1 MPIEIYYFTGSGN
14 SLFAARELQKRL
26 PGSVLIPI
34 ARLLRQD
41 KIESA
46 GDKVGIVF
54 PLHGMTLP
62 VPVEIFLRKL
72 FPQPGSYI
80 FGVTTRGGTK
90 FYGFKKMEK
99 LLRKK
104 KSSLS
109 ASFLINMADNDP
121 KLKHW
126 KPLPIEEMQVIENKS
141 LARLEFIAEKVKHSE
156 KYHEPDLEGV
166 SISKNP
172 VLNFLFDRLI
182 LFAMW
187 MMKLIG
193 VGNYFYADE
202 ACNGCGICEKVCP
215 SGKIAMTNKKPG
227 WLKNIRCYF
236 CYACINF
243 CPKSAVQIH
252 SKWYMKSY
260 TPQNGRYSHPYAKI
274 ADMTAQK

>member
-1 MPIEIYYFTGSGN
+1 MSIEIYYFTGSGN

-26 PGSVLIPI
+26 PGSALIPI
-34 ARLLRQD
+34 AKLLGRE
-41 KIESA
+41 KIESS
-46 GDKVGIVF
+46 GDKIGIVF

-72 FPQPGSYI
+72 VPQPGSYI

-104 KSSLS
+104 KSSLG

-126 KPLPIEEMQVIENKS
+126 KPLPVEKMREIEKNA
-141 LARLEFIAEKVKHSE
+141 LARLEVIAEKVKSAE
-156 KYHEPDLEGV
+156 YYHETDLEGV
-166 SISKNP
+166 SVSKNP

-187 MMKLIG
+187 MMKLAG
-193 VGNYFYADE
+193 VRNYFYAGE
-202 ACNGCGICEKVCP
+202 GCNGCGACEKVCP
-215 SGKIAMTNKKPG
+215 SGKIVMVNKKPE
-227 WLKNIRCYF
+227 WRKNVRCYF

-243 CPKSAVQIH
+243 CPKSVVQIN